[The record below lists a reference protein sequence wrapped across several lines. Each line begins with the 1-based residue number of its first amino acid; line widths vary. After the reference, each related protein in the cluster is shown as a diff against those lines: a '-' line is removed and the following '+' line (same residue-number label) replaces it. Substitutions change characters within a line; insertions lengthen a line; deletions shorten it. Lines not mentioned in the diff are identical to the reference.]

1 MNRDMRKAIVSD
13 SFDDLRSKQV
23 RFLEEAHKIGLVDV
37 LLWSDALVE
46 SITGSLPR
54 FPQEERLY
62 YLQALR
68 YVDRVRVISNI
79 DDPNS
84 LPMQVWDEVNP
95 GIWVVDQA
103 SDNPQKRLFCASVGM
118 GYQVIPETD
127 SLGFPCRGIDSLD
140 AHSGRKKVIVTG
152 CYDWLHSGHV
162 RYFEEV
168 SGLGDLFVVVGSDA
182 NVRLLKGAGHPLVSQ
197 DERCYMVQAVR
208 FVHTALISTGKGW
221 MDAEPEI
228 ELIRPD
234 IYVVNDDGD
243 QPEKRRFCAEHG
255 LDYVVLKRLP
265 KPGLPRRESTVLRG
279 F

>member
-1 MNRDMRKAIVSD
+1 MNTVVRNAIVSD
-13 SFDDLRSKQV
+13 SFDNLRSKQV
-23 RFLEEAHKIGLVDV
+23 RFLEEAHKIGFVDV
-37 LLWSDALVE
+37 LLWSDKLVQ
-46 SITGSLPR
+46 SITGHLPK

-62 YLQALR
+62 CLQSLR
-68 YVDRVRVISNI
+68 YVDRVRVISKI
-79 DDPNS
+79 DDPHS
-84 LPMQVWDEVNP
+84 LPTQVWDELNP
-95 GIWVVDQA
+95 GVWVVDQT

-127 SLGFPCRGIDSLD
+127 LLGFPFRRMD
-140 AHSGRKKVIVTG
+140 APEALSRRKKVIVTG

-162 RYFEEV
+162 RFFEEV

-182 NVRLLKGAGHPLVSQ
+182 NVRLLKGTGHPLVSQ
-197 DERCYMVQAVR
+197 DERRYMVQAVR
-208 FVHTALISTGKGW
+208 FVHAALISTGKGW

-265 KPGLPRRESTVLRG
+265 RPGLPRRESTVLRG

>member
-1 MNRDMRKAIVSD
+1 MNTVVRNAIVSD

-23 RFLEEAHKIGLVDV
+23 HFLEEAHKIGLVNV
-37 LLWSDALVE
+37 LLWSDGLVE
-46 SITGSLPR
+46 SITGRLPK

-62 YLQALR
+62 YLQSLR
-68 YVDRVRVISNI
+68 YVDRVRVISKI
-79 DDPNS
+79 DNPDS
-84 LPMQVWDEVNP
+84 LPMPVWDDLNP
-95 GIWVVDQA
+95 VVWVVDQA

-127 SLGFPCRGIDSLD
+127 LPGLPFQPDD
-140 AHSGRKKVIVTG
+140 AQVALSGQKKVIVTG

-162 RYFEEV
+162 RFFEEA
-168 SGLGDLFVVVGSDA
+168 SGLGDLFVIVGSDA

-197 DERCYMVQAVR
+197 DERRYMVQAIR
-208 FVHTALISTGKGW
+208 FVRAAMISTGKGW

-228 ELIRPD
+228 DLIRPD
-234 IYVVNDDGD
+234 IYVVNEDGD
-243 QPEKRRFCAEHG
+243 KPEKRQFCAEQG

-265 KPGLPRRESTVLRG
+265 KPGLPRRESKVLRG